1 MQARTLTIPDT
12 SLIWISRTKKGQDCS
27 RERGNSGSGDYGSA
41 EWFSKGKKCPLWPS
55 IEITHTRAELS
66 KRDNYSAKPA
76 FELRHQPWNEIVWN
90 KHRGSTQPL
99 EVFLDNINQHWIP
112 WDRLGRA
119 LMDLCF
125 SGFIKADRTTLSS
138 KRGPQKQVLMDNNYS
153 TEMSS

>member
-12 SLIWISRTKKGQDCS
+12 SLIWISKTKKGQDCS

-41 EWFSKGKKCPLWPS
+41 DWFSKGKECPLWPS
-55 IEITHTRAELS
+55 IEITHARAEPS
-66 KRDNYSAKPA
+66 KRDNYSANQYLNWGTNPGMKSP
-76 FELRHQPWNEIVWN
+76 EINIV
-90 KHRGSTQPL
+90 KYSASTQPL
-99 EVFLDNINQHWIP
+99 EVFLDNINQPWIP

-138 KRGPQKQVLMDNNYS
+138 KGGSQS
-153 TEMSS
+153 W